1 MSCEEKRAQSC
12 AAKAALKASGF
23 KTCARCNETLPLANF
38 RSRERM
44 KRGKLVT
51 AVEARC
57 KPCFSIAQSEMYQTS
72 EFREK
77 NSAYK
82 RSVAYK
88 QWRKTYRERDS
99 VKESEANY
107 VNSDRGKA
115 SQKRR
120 KQRYYGSEA
129 WRAQQ
134 DRQNDV
140 RRKRYAQEHVR
151 RLNVALAN
159 VVSRMIRGTR
169 DTSRTLYSYTEF
181 EDAHDLLAHLEPLV
195 AMREGMTME
204 NYGTVWHI
212 DHRIAKCW
220 YANDEDDIKRCWSRR
235 NLAPEFGI
243 DNIKKNRTI
252 IDNVCIEVGSAYW
265 PKSWGGKIPNA
276 ATKARMN
283 AALKMD

>member
-1 MSCEEKRAQSC
+1 
-12 AAKAALKASGF
+12 
-23 KTCARCNETLPLANF
+23 
-38 RSRERM
+38 M

-51 AVEARC
+51 VVEARC
-57 KPCFSIAQSEMYQTS
+57 KPCFSIALSEKFQTP

-77 NSAYK
+77 NNAKK
-82 RSVAYK
+82 RSIEYK
-88 QWRKTYRERDS
+88 EWRKTYRERDC
-99 VKESEANY
+99 VKESEARY
-107 VNSDRGKA
+107 ANSDSGKA

-120 KQRYYGSEA
+120 KQRYYGTDV

-134 DRQNDV
+134 DRQNDS
-140 RRKRYAQEHVR
+140 RRKRYAEEHVR
-151 RLNVALAN
+151 RLNVALAS
-159 VVSRMIRGTR
+159 VVGKMIRGTR

-195 AMREGMTME
+195 AKREGMTME

-220 YANDEDDIKRCWSRR
+220 YSGDEDDMHRCWSRR
-235 NLAPEFGI
+235 NIAPEFGV

-252 IDNVCIEVGSAYW
+252 IDDVCVEVGEAYW
-265 PKSWGGKIPNA
+265 PKSWNGQIPDA

-283 AALKMD
+283 AALRVN